1 MKNSKPQSTQRFLLI
16 KEKEIKPQKLTTE
29 GTEKYSE
36 HSEKTYTAFYIIDF
50 LCALCGLRLISV
62 SSLRS
67 AYCMAVVNFCDLMVD
82 SA

>member
-1 MKNSKPQSTQRFLLI
+1 MKNSKPQSTQRFLL
-16 KEKEIKPQKLTTE
+16 EIKPQKLTTE